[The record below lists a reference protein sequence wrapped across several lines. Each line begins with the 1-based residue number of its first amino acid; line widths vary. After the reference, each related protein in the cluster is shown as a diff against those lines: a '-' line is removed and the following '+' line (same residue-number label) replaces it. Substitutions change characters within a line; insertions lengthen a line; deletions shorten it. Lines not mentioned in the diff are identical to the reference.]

1 MSFYPVAR
9 VEIFPCNLVVTVIL
23 FPSNLSIGIMSAKTK
38 EENKWQS
45 WQMVTC
51 VEQVTFVLW
60 TVNPGIRTAMLIAK

>member
-9 VEIFPCNLVVTVIL
+9 VEIFPCNPVVTVIL

-38 EENKWQS
+38 EEQKWQS

-60 TVNPGIRTAMLIAK
+60 IVNPGIRTAMLIAK